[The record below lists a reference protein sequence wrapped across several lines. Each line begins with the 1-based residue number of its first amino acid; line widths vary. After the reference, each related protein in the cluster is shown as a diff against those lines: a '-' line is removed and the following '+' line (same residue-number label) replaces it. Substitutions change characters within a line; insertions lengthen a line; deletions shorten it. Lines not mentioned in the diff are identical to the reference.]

1 MWTYFEQ
8 NFSFNIY
15 LSFEV
20 DHFSDTTTLEEILE
34 ELGINNL
41 RINDNQNEI
50 IDDSDN
56 DNISKINN
64 INNNID
70 NIINILDE
78 NEDDLDNNEKNKKQR
93 IKTIKNEKRK
103 IISVTIITEKYIPV
117 GAGMPENIGQK
128 TKLSVIKI
136 KVNKEEIENVIE
148 EQ

>member
-1 MWTYFEQ
+1 MQRAHPQIQNHLSSSSHLWTYFEQ

-78 NEDDLDNNEKNKKQR
+78 NEDDLDNNEKNKK
-93 IKTIKNEKRK
+93 
-103 IISVTIITEKYIPV
+103 
-117 GAGMPENIGQK
+117 
-128 TKLSVIKI
+128 
-136 KVNKEEIENVIE
+136 
-148 EQ
+148 